1 MNNIKEITNLAVPFI
16 LFILFTPGLLFTL
29 PDESNTQIEKTI
41 VHALLFLGA
50 YALLRTVF
58 AKYY

>member
-1 MNNIKEITNLAVPFI
+1 MNNIKELTNLLVPFI
-16 LFILFTPGLLFTL
+16 LFILFTPGQLFTL

-41 VHALLFLGA
+41 VHALVFVAA
-50 YALLRTVF
+50 YAFLRTVF